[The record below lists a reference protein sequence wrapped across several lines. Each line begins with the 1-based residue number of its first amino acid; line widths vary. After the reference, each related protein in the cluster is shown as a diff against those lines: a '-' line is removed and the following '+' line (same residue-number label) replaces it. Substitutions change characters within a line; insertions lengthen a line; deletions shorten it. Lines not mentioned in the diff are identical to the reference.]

1 MNEPPNLLN
10 KPQTK
15 KRLSLFLLLN
25 SIQLSLST
33 RFQSFPAT
41 FSDHHHHGST
51 IIMGYTDQVRQ
62 LLKQVET
69 DESVIVEDEK
79 QLPPPTVQ
87 KTEEEWKKILTPKQ
101 YEVLRRAGTEP
112 SFCGGYKTF
121 KDQLKQNQQEEGVFH
136 CSACDAPL
144 FNAKT
149 SFESGKSFQ
158 TICFMNIWVVSF
170 EFFQ

>member
-1 MNEPPNLLN
+1 
-10 KPQTK
+10 
-15 KRLSLFLLLN
+15 
-25 SIQLSLST
+25 
-33 RFQSFPAT
+33 
-41 FSDHHHHGST
+41 
-51 IIMGYTDQVRQ
+51 MGYTDQVRQ

-69 DESVIVEDEK
+69 DESVIVEDEN

-87 KTEEEWKKILTPKQ
+87 KTDEEWKKILTSKQ

-149 SFESGKSFQ
+149 SFDSGSGWPSFWAPVAPKAIGYIIDS
-158 TICFMNIWVVSF
+158 TLGMERVEVVCNSCHSHLGHVFSDGPRDKTKLRYCINAICLALKVKK
-170 EFFQ
+170 